1 MFVGTYLGK
10 HGYYVILKYNVVIK
24 KDKMFIC
31 SGNIEYGLYILTP
44 NKHELYNSK
53 LDNNSHVKSLKRKF
67 LLQVTHIFGT
77 CVWVILIQ
85 TEFKDL

>member
-1 MFVGTYLGK
+1 
-10 HGYYVILKYNVVIK
+10 
-24 KDKMFIC
+24 MFIC

-85 TEFKDL
+85 TEFKN